1 MDSQSESFTT
11 LPKIISIWPDGAP
24 GSENELYPE
33 QEWYSPPPDR
43 LRFIRNV
50 AQPSLTAFFPDPSI
64 ANGTAMIVCPG
75 GAYHFLNIDQEG
87 IDMARWFSARGVA
100 AFVLK
105 YRLIRTAERDEDFAV
120 QIHEVFSGQEKA
132 RELMKR
138 HGPLAIADGQ
148 QAVKVI
154 RKRAAEWGIAPHRIG
169 IMGFSA
175 GGHVAGGVALQHD
188 VDSRPDFAAP
198 IYGALWEK
206 FVVPPDAPPLFIAL
220 ANNDEI
226 AVEPCMRLYSAWKE
240 AGLSVELHAYSTGG
254 HGFSTRKQG
263 LPVDSWIDRL
273 GDWLQL
279 QGLLST
285 TR

>member
-1 MDSQSESFTT
+1 MTSQAKNFST
-11 LPKIISIWPDGAP
+11 LSQVISIWPEGAP
-24 GSENELYPE
+24 GSEDWTYPE
-33 QEWYSPPPDR
+33 QEWFSPLPDR

-50 AQPSLTAFFPDPSI
+50 AEPTLSAFFPDSSI
-64 ANGTAMIVCPG
+64 ANGTAVIVCPG
-75 GAYHFLNIDQEG
+75 GAHHILNIDQEG

-198 IYGALWEK
+198 IYGALWEE

-226 AVEPCMRLYSAWKE
+226 AAEPCLRLYSAWRE
-240 AGLSVELHAYSTGG
+240 AGHPVELHIYSTGG
-254 HGFSTRKQG
+254 HGFSTRTQG
-263 LPVDSWIDRL
+263 LPVDSWTDRL
-273 GDWLQL
+273 SDWLQVQDL
-279 QGLLST
+279 FNAT
-285 TR
+285 H